1 MFTWAARVFQN
12 FSSFSWF
19 RNQQLQEIQCVQ
31 KLVFGRLKSGHFR
44 HFLTFLDIFLHFQ
57 NRFKNYR
64 IESAGQKLLNALYHS
79 FFGVLFAVCSCFVM
93 VTAFQTSWFK
103 KQLKEEFVQ
112 PIQASFSLVIV
123 YAYVLIVFQV
133 YNRYKSS
140 SNVEYEAVPSAES

>member
-1 MFTWAARVFQN
+1 MDFFLT
-12 FSSFSWF
+12 SS
-19 RNQQLQEIQCVQ
+19 L
-31 KLVFGRLKSGHFR
+31 
-44 HFLTFLDIFLHFQ
+44 FLTFFDILEIFSHFQ
-57 NRFKNYR
+57 NRFKNDR
-64 IESAGQKLLNALYHS
+64 IESVGQKLLNALYHS

-133 YNRYKSS
+133 YNRYKPS